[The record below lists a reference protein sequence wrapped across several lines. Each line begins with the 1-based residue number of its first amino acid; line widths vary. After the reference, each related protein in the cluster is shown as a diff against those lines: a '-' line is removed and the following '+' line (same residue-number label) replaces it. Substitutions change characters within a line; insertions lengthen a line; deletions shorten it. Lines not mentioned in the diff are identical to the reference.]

1 MTRLR
6 EIGWISWLLASIFY
20 AYQYILRIM
29 PSMMIPEIM
38 QQFHINATLFGQFS
52 GVYYLGY
59 SLMHI
64 PMGIMLD
71 RYGPRRVMTGSILL
85 TGIGLLPL
93 IFSHYWAYPIIGRG
107 LIGIGSS
114 AAILGTFKI
123 IRMTFKEKHFTRML
137 SIAVTIGL
145 LGAIYGGAPV
155 SRLFGLWGYTFVIGM
170 FCFSGMILA
179 LMTYLLVPE
188 LSEAASTS
196 QEQPVA
202 TQKNSI
208 FKDLNMVFS
217 NYHVILL
224 CFFAGCMVGPLEGF
238 ADIWGAE
245 FLRHYYGL
253 DPKIANALPS
263 MIFIGMCFGAPLLS
277 LIAEKTGCYL
287 GSIVG
292 AGMVMTLIF
301 VLLVAHW
308 LNVQTITLTF
318 LLVGVCSAYQIL
330 AIYQA
335 STYVPEHVSGL
346 TTAVANMIIMSFGYM
361 LHSLIG
367 LVIHEAGGTA
377 ARNSFAYGI
386 GVIPIMLLIGVV
398 GCSFL
403 LFQDRARK
411 V

>member
-1 MTRLR
+1 
-6 EIGWISWLLASIFY
+6 
-20 AYQYILRIM
+20 M
-29 PSMMIPEIM
+29 PSMMMPDIM

-59 SLMHI
+59 SLMHL

-85 TGIGLLPL
+85 TSLGLLPL
-93 IFSHYWAYPIIGRG
+93 ILSHYWAYLIVGRG

-123 IRMTFKEKHFTRML
+123 IRMTFREKYFTRML

-155 SRLFGLWGYTFVIGM
+155 SKLFGLWGYQFVIGM

-188 LSEAASTS
+188 LPEPTSTL
-196 QEQPVA
+196 QELPA
-202 TQKNSI
+202 GTQKNSI
-208 FKDLNMVFS
+208 FKDLKIVFS
-217 NYHVILL
+217 NQHVILL

-245 FLRHYYGL
+245 FLRHYYGF

-263 MIFIGMCFGAPLLS
+263 TIFIGMCFGAPLLS
-277 LIAEKTGCYL
+277 LIAEKTRCYL

-292 AGMVMTLIF
+292 AGIVMNLVFI
-301 VLLVAHW
+301 LLVAHW
-308 LNVQTITLTF
+308 LNVQTITFTF

-367 LVIHEAGGTA
+367 LVIHAAGGTA
-377 ARNSFAYGI
+377 AKNSFAYGI
-386 GVIPIMLLIGVV
+386 GVIPIMLFIGVV

-403 LFQDRARK
+403 LFRGRTKK